1 MVYALNVPEKFYLAP
16 LLLRSI
22 FSNTT
27 SDNTLIYK
35 HTTSNPNIEQGD
47 SKHRRKA
54 YHSQRDVPRVS
65 IGASL
70 INE

>member
-1 MVYALNVPEKFYLAP
+1 MVYALNVPEKFYLVP
-16 LLLRSI
+16 LLLHSI
-22 FSNTT
+22 FPNIT
-27 SDNTLIYK
+27 SYNTLIYK
-35 HTTSNPNIEQGD
+35 YTASNPDIEQGD

-65 IGASL
+65 IGVSL